1 MIYNK
6 KAITFDEQIEKLK
19 QRRLIINNE
28 RLARYYLETV
38 GYYRLSGFWWPML
51 ADKTERIFKSNSKF
65 ENVIAIYNFDKELRI
80 LLFDII
86 ETIEIAFRTKMIYHL
101 SIELSPWWFEDSKNF
116 KNSVNHNNTLQ
127 SIDRELKKTKENF
140 IKLHNSKYR
149 TDTRR
154 PPAWKT
160 IEIVSFGTLSKL
172 YGNLNNQI
180 KSKNIIA
187 QEFGTINHTY
197 LPSWLQSISQIR
209 NMVAHHSRLWNKNLP
224 GRPKLFSKAP
234 YPWLINVP
242 SVSEHYMLY
251 IHLCCMKYLLN
262 VIYPKNDMTLRLLN
276 LLNNYK
282 NIDPKALGF
291 KPDWNLEPLWKN

>member
-19 QRRLIINNE
+19 QRRLIINDE

-38 GYYRLSGFWWPML
+38 GYYRLSGYWWPML
-51 ADKTERIFKSNSKF
+51 ADKTERIFKSNSIF

-101 SIELSPWWFEDSKNF
+101 SIELSPWWFEDSNNF
-116 KNSVNHNNTLQ
+116 KNSVDYNNTLI
-127 SIDRELKKTKENF
+127 SIDRELRKTKENF
-140 IKLHNSKYR
+140 IKQHYLKYH

-172 YGNLNNQI
+172 FGNLNNKI

-224 GRPKLFSKAP
+224 GRPKLLNKAP
-234 YPWLINVP
+234 YPWLLNVP
-242 SVSEHYMLY
+242 SVSEHHMLY

-262 VIYPKNDMTLRLLN
+262 MIIPQNDMTSRLLN

-291 KPDWNLEPLWKN
+291 KPDWNLEPLWKH